1 MAIKE
6 IITANCENGQL
17 SKSKI
22 ARQWDDQG
30 TLIQFAGYPE
40 PDTDEQLIFKLIV
53 WMRASEDAEPD
64 ELPPIELEADQ
75 WLISN
80 YYTQL
85 PQMLRF
91 QLCITNEAG
100 TYEKHSPIFSG
111 TVDKSLSHDGEE
123 ADIDVNP
130 LFDPYKKY
138 VDELIL
144 DAGARVV
151 DTELNETSTNLVENK
166 AVATAVTDINGRLP
180 LKVRLS
186 TNGTAPPGTFGK
198 IVTAFSKGAV
208 VYGYTSTS
216 GKVLYTLTSVD
227 LVSTPLDYDVGTL
240 TFTHVRADVGWLSQI
255 QLKYL
260 GEDETWSYSSY
271 DVADKM
277 TSQEATNLLS
287 IAKGGS

>member
-1 MAIKE
+1 MSLYSSLTQVLAPF
-6 IITANCENGQL
+6 AARLNGL
-17 SKSKI
+17 L
-22 ARQWDDQG
+22 
-30 TLIQFAGYPE
+30 TGY
-40 PDTDEQLIFKLIV
+40 D
-53 WMRASEDAEPD
+53 
-64 ELPPIELEADQ
+64 
-75 WLISN
+75 
-80 YYTQL
+80 
-85 PQMLRF
+85 
-91 QLCITNEAG
+91 
-100 TYEKHSPIFSG
+100 G
-111 TVDKSLSHDGEE
+111 TVYSTPGE
-123 ADIDVNP
+123 AVRTQINDLHVLIGHVPGQAID
-130 LFDPYKKY
+130 
-138 VDELIL
+138 
-144 DAGARVV
+144 A
-151 DTELNETSTNLVENK
+151 S
-166 AVATAVTDINGRLP
+166 AVAYNDSNVAAELTNVNGRLP
-180 LKVRLS
+180 LQVRLS